1 MITKISNLVVGKKNP
16 KHEISK
22 NTERKKHPHER
33 YHMQPKNCSG
43 VKYVPLEL
51 IFYEIGSTETYVT
64 DFYEICSRME

>member
-1 MITKISNLVVGKKNP
+1 MFQGYLFS
-16 KHEISK
+16 
-22 NTERKKHPHER
+22 
-33 YHMQPKNCSG
+33 